1 MYDVLPRFSEVDSS
15 SEFSS
20 SDSDNVDVVA
30 VDGGGLLG
38 LEEDVDGGQSLARV
52 LLTFFF
58 GGGGIV
64 CVWEVCG
71 GRNAESGLYVSLYS
85 IMLILERVF
94 TREDT

>member
-1 MYDVLPRFSEVDSS
+1 MYDAPARFCEVDSDS
-15 SEFSS
+15 GSSS

-38 LEEDVDGGQSLARV
+38 LETDVDGCHRLARV

-64 CVWEVCG
+64 CVWEEWGVG
-71 GRNAESGLYVSLYS
+71 TVRVSLFNHANSRKGFYA
-85 IMLILERVF
+85 
-94 TREDT
+94 